1 MKIDHDARATT
12 DKALKRA
19 RLTDAIVKALPP
31 PAAGYRITYDTQ
43 LPGFGIRTTAGGAK
57 SYILNYRTRAGRE
70 RRLTIG
76 AFPAWLTAPAR
87 KEATELK
94 RRIDVGDDPMG
105 AIEFA
110 RHAPTMADLC
120 ERYKKEHLP
129 HKRAYSQECD
139 RRHLKQYVLPALKHR
154 KVADIKYADI
164 ASLHRK
170 ITDGGKPITA
180 NRVVALC
187 SKMFALAIRWEMR
200 TENPVAGVQRNQENR
215 RTRYLSADELGRLT
229 AALAAHKDKQ
239 AADIILLLLLT
250 GSRKGEVLAMRW
262 RDLDLTAGVWT
273 KPSSQTKQKLEHR
286 IPLSAPAREMLLS
299 IQKNAD
305 GEYVFPGRGVPH
317 RTVITKDWQAVCAA
331 AQISGVR
338 VHDLRHSF
346 ASLAVSGGE
355 SLPTIGA
362 LLGHSRPDTTARY
375 SHLADSPL
383 RRATERVGAIIRGAK
398 S

>member
-1 MKIDHDARATT
+1 MKSDHDTAAPGDAPKRTRLSDAT
-12 DKALKRA
+12 
-19 RLTDAIVKALPP
+19 VKALPP
-31 PAAGYRITYDTQ
+31 PAAGYRITYDTE
-43 LPGFGIRTTAGGAK
+43 LPGFGMRVTAAGAK
-57 SYILNYRTRAGRE
+57 SFILNYRTRAGRE

-76 AFPAWLTAPAR
+76 SFPAWQTTAAR

-94 RRIDVGDDPMG
+94 KQVDVGADPM
-105 AIEFA
+105 AVVEYE
-110 RHAPTMADLC
+110 RQAPTVADLC
-120 ERYKKEHLP
+120 ARYEREHLP

-139 RRHLKQYVLPALKHR
+139 RRHIKQYVLPALKHR

-170 ITDGGKPITA
+170 ITDGGKPISA

-215 RTRYLSADELGRLT
+215 RTRYLSAEELGRLT
-229 AALAAHKDKQ
+229 AALAAHKDRQ

-250 GSRKGEVLAMRW
+250 GARKGEVLSMRW
-262 RDLDLTAGVWT
+262 HDLDLSAGIWT
-273 KPSSQTKQKLEHR
+273 KPPAATKQKLEHR
-286 IPLSAPAREMLLS
+286 VPLSAPAREMLLE

-317 RTVITKDWQAVCAA
+317 RTVIAKDWKALCAA
-331 AQISGVR
+331 AKLNGVR
-338 VHDLRHSF
+338 IHDCRHTY

-355 SLPTIGA
+355 SLPIVGA
-362 LLGHSRPDTTARY
+362 LLGHSRPDTTQRY

-383 RRATERVGAIIRGAK
+383 RRATERVGAIIKGAK